1 MSGKKGINNIP
12 GMRHRR
18 KGGQKPSETDGL
30 DRSTPDT
37 LASLTD
43 AWLLNLEARNYS
55 PRTLTMHKWALK
67 TFLTW
72 AQERDL
78 TKPETITRPHLESFQ
93 RWLHRYRQKNGRPL
107 AINTQRQR
115 LAALQRLFAHL
126 TKQNHIPANPAADL
140 DLPRKPAHRLPKGLS
155 RQELLAVLNIPDVTD
170 PLGIRDRAILETL
183 YATAAR
189 RSELVN
195 LDLQDLDSGGGTIH
209 IRQGKGGKSRLV
221 PVAHNALHWIQK
233 YLDETRPR
241 LVLDNTEQ
249 ALFLSGYG
257 QRLSGDYLGNWVA
270 KTIKAADINK
280 TGSCHLFRHS
290 CATHMLENGAD
301 IRLIQQLLG
310 HANLDTTSIYTEVA
324 ITHLKEVYAR
334 THPSESGGKSGGK
347 RGEPSKNK

>member
-1 MSGKKGINNIP
+1 MAGKKGINNVP

-18 KGGQKPSETDGL
+18 RGGQKSAEGDGL
-30 DRSTPDT
+30 DRSAPDT

-43 AWLLNLEARNYS
+43 EWLSRLEERNYS
-55 PRTLTMHKWALK
+55 PRTLEMHRWALK
-67 TFLTW
+67 TFLQW
-72 AQERDL
+72 AQDRDL
-78 TKPETITRPHLESFQ
+78 TKPGAVTRPHLESFQ
-93 RWLHRYRQKNGRPL
+93 GWLHRYRQANGKPL
-107 AINTQRQR
+107 GVSTQRQR
-115 LAALQRLFAHL
+115 LGALKRLFAHL

-140 DLPRKPAHRLPKGLS
+140 DLPRKPHQQLPKGLS
-155 RQELLAVLNIPDVTD
+155 RQELAAVLNVPDIRD

-189 RSELVN
+189 RSELVK
-195 LDLQDLDSGGGTIH
+195 LDLTDLDAEGGTMH

-221 PVAHNALHWIQK
+221 PVARNALQWLGR

-257 QRLSGDYLGNWVA
+257 ERLSAVYLGNWVA
-270 KTIKAADINK
+270 KTVKQSEIGK
-280 TGSCHLFRHS
+280 TGSCHLMRHS

-310 HANLDTTSIYTEVA
+310 HSSLDTTSIYTEVA
-324 ITHLKEVYAR
+324 ITHLKEVYNR
-334 THPSESGGKSGGK
+334 THPAAK
-347 RGEPSKNK
+347 

>member
-1 MSGKKGINNIP
+1 MAGKKGINNTP

-18 KGGQKPSETDGL
+18 KGGQKPPTDDGL
-30 DRSTPDT
+30 DRTSSGT

-43 AWLLNLEARNYS
+43 HWLSHLEARNYS
-55 PRTLTMHKWALK
+55 PRTLDMHKWALK
-67 TFLTW
+67 TFLQWT
-72 AQERDL
+72 QEREL
-78 TKPETITRPHLESFQ
+78 TTPVKITRPHLESFQ
-93 RWLHRYRQKNGRPL
+93 RWLHRYRQKNGNPL

-115 LAALQRLFAHL
+115 LSAIQRLFAHL
-126 TKQNHIPANPAADL
+126 TKKNHIPANPAADL
-140 DLPRKPAHRLPKGLS
+140 ELPRKPYHRLPKGLT
-155 RQELLAVLNIPDVTD
+155 RQELAIVLNVPNITD

-195 LDLQDLDSGGGTIH
+195 LDLQDLDSSARTIH

-221 PVAHNALHWIQK
+221 PVAKNALHWLQR
-233 YLDETRPR
+233 YLEKTRP
-241 LVLDNTEQ
+241 LLTISTTEQ

-257 QRLSGDYLGNWVA
+257 SRLSATYLGNWVT
-270 KTIKAADINK
+270 KTITAADINK
-280 TGSCHLFRHS
+280 QGSCHLFRHS

-324 ITHLKEVYAR
+324 ITHLKEVYGR
-334 THPSESGGKSGGK
+334 THPSESGESRDK
-347 RGEPSKNK
+347 

>member
-1 MSGKKGINNIP
+1 MAGKKGINNVE
-12 GMRHRR
+12 GMRNRR
-18 KGGQKPSETDGL
+18 RGGLKPSEGDGL
-30 DRSTPDT
+30 DRSAPDT

-43 AWLLNLEARNYS
+43 EWLMRLGERNYS
-55 PRTLTMHKWALK
+55 PRTLDMHKWALK
-67 TFLTW
+67 MFLTW

-78 TKPETITRPHLESFQ
+78 VKPEAITRPHLESFQ
-93 RWLHRYRQKNGRPL
+93 RWLHRYRQKNGKPL
-107 AINTQRQR
+107 SVTTQRQR
-115 LAALQRLFAHL
+115 LSALQRLFAHL

-140 DLPRKPAHRLPKGLS
+140 DLPRKPHKQLPKGLS
-155 RQELLAVLNIPDVTD
+155 RQELAAVLNVPDIRD

-195 LDLQDLDSGGGTIH
+195 LDLSDLDAEGGTVH
-209 IRQGKGGKSRLV
+209 IRKGKGGKSRLV
-221 PVAHNALHWIQK
+221 PVARNALQWLGR

-257 QRLSGDYLGNWVA
+257 ERMSADYLGNWVA
-270 KTIKAADINK
+270 KTVKAADMGK
-280 TGSCHLFRHS
+280 TGSCHLMRHS

-310 HANLDTTSIYTEVA
+310 HARLDTTSIYTEVA
-324 ITHLKEVYAR
+324 ITHLKEVYNR
-334 THPSESGGKSGGK
+334 THPAAKTGSQ
-347 RGEPSKNK
+347 KNDDELP